1 MTEFEEN
8 GNQINSKTLKNVPFT
23 TAFIKEVLR
32 LSHAVDMLVP
42 RESLVDIKLPN
53 GLVMPEGTN
62 YAVDIAAMQ
71 LSEAR
76 FQKSSVMNEFE
87 IDEKSIPQ
95 KLNSVSVNSRCGI
108 KNRHKA
114 SLGKRRSR
122 I

>member
-42 RESLVDIKLPN
+42 REALVDITLPN
-53 GLVMPEGTN
+53 GLIMPEGTN

-76 FQKSSVMNEFE
+76 
-87 IDEKSIPQ
+87 
-95 KLNSVSVNSRCGI
+95 L
-108 KNRHKA
+108 KNLA
-114 SLGKRRSR
+114 S
-122 I
+122 

>member
-8 GNQINSKTLKNVPFT
+8 GNQINSKTLKRVPFT

-42 RESLVDIKLPN
+42 REALVDIKLPN
-53 GLVMPEGTN
+53 GLIMPEGTN

-76 FQKSSVMNEFE
+76 FKKSSVLNEFE
-87 IDEKSIPQ
+87 ISEKSILS
-95 KLNSVSVNSRCGI
+95 KLNSVSVNSRRGI
-108 KNRHKA
+108 
-114 SLGKRRSR
+114 
-122 I
+122 